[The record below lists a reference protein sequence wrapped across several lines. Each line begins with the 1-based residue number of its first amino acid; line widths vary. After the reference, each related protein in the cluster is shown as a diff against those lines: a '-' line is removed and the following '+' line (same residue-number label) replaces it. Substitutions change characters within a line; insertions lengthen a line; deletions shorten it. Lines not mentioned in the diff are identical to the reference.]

1 MDPKQ
6 HKSPFAIRNVR
17 MFVIFRIFFNA
28 RFYYPIFTILFLDF
42 GLTLSQFAV
51 LNAVWAASIVLLE
64 VPSGALADT
73 IGRRNLL
80 IVAGV
85 LMVTEMAL
93 LAFVPLGNVQLVF
106 WAFLFNRI
114 LSGAAEAAASGADEA
129 LAYDALV
136 LEGRV
141 EDWGLVLEWQ
151 MRMKSVAYIAAMST
165 GAAVYD
171 PDVMQR
177 VVQWLGF
184 DVKFIQETTMRFP
197 IYLTLGMACVAL
209 GSTLRMRE
217 PMPHDG
223 TDCSETSPCE
233 RSIINAFK
241 LTLTAGLWILKT
253 PFALVVILFGVLFD
267 HVIRMLITMTSQYY
281 RLIGLPEASYGL
293 IGSGLAVLGLFIPR
307 MARYLAENHS
317 PTVNLM
323 IIAGV
328 TLAGIAG
335 MTPFFQL
342 IGIIPVVILSS
353 TMYFTGFFVSHYL
366 NSITHS
372 SQRATVLSFKGLS
385 YNLAY
390 GFIGLAYSLLL
401 AHLRSDI
408 VDLQMGHSPAGI
420 EDLVFIGSIAW
431 FPWYFLLVMA
441 VSLVYAGHLLRGS
454 SKHKHPVMPT
464 TSGAI

>member
-1 MDPKQ
+1 MNPT
-6 HKSPFAIRNVR
+6 HPKSPFAIVNVR
-17 MFVIFRIFFNA
+17 MFVVFRVFFNA
-28 RFYYPIFTILFLDF
+28 RFYYPVFTILFLDY

-80 IVAGV
+80 VFAGV

-93 LAFVPLGNVQLVF
+93 LAFVPVGNVQLVF

-129 LAYDALV
+129 IAYDALV
-136 LEGRV
+136 VEGRA
-141 EDWGLVLEWQ
+141 EDWGRVLEWQ
-151 MRMKSVAYIAAMST
+151 MRMKSLAYIAAMSM
-165 GAAVYD
+165 GAAIYD

-177 VVQWLGF
+177 VAGWVGYDGSLSQT
-184 DVKFIQETTMRFP
+184 TTMRFP
-197 IYLTLGMACVAL
+197 IYLTLAMACVAL
-209 GSTLRMRE
+209 WSTFRMRE
-217 PMPHDG
+217 PKPENGDEC
-223 TDCSETSPCE
+223 TESTPCNV
-233 RSIINAFK
+233 SIVEAFR
-241 LTLTAGLWILKT
+241 LTLRAGLWILKT
-253 PFALVVILFGVLFD
+253 PFALVVILSGMLFD

-281 RLIGLPEASYGL
+281 RLIDLPEASYGL

-323 IIAGV
+323 IITGI
-328 TLAGIAG
+328 TFAGIAG
-335 MTPFFQL
+335 MTPFFHVFGL
-342 IGIIPVVILSS
+342 IPVVILSS

-401 AHLRSDI
+401 AYLRSDI
-408 VDLQMGHSPAGI
+408 VKRQTDLSPAGI
-420 EDLVFIGSIAW
+420 EDLVFMGSISW
-431 FPWYFLLVMA
+431 FPWYYLVLMA
-441 VSLVYAGHLLRGS
+441 VLLGYACYLLRGTS
-454 SKHKHPVMPT
+454 EHKRPVMPT
-464 TSGAI
+464 PNSAA